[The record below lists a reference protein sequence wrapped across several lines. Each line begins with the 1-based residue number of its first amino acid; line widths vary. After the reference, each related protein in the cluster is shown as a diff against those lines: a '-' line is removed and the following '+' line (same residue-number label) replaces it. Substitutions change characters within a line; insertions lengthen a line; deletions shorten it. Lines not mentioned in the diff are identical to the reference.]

1 MCWLDGGLWKGNSA
15 GSWADNGEPVGAER
29 MILGAPF
36 AGACISCCMVAVILG
51 LRGPARSER
60 GRRCCSGMLLLL
72 AAVAAA
78 AGDLERGRL
87 ALSGATLPG
96 SGTSAIAIAR

>member
-1 MCWLDGGLWKGNSA
+1 MSGPNSEYDPVQVTPLDEEHVTA
-15 GSWADNGEPVGAER
+15 MREEA
-29 MILGAPF
+29 
-36 AGACISCCMVAVILG
+36 
-51 LRGPARSER
+51 
-60 GRRCCSGMLLLL
+60 L